1 MHEHPTNRR
10 AFSLGMAV
18 NTIYTVIELIAGA
31 LIGSV
36 ALVAD
41 AMHNLSDVLSLAI
54 AWLAEHLM
62 HKGPTQSR
70 TYGYKSGS
78 ILAALINAFI
88 LLIAMGAIILESI
101 GRFAHPEPV
110 PGGLVMLVAG
120 IGIIINGGTAV
131 LFMRG
136 RHGDLNVRGAFLHM
150 AADAGVSLA
159 VVVAGGLMTLTG
171 WNWLDPAMSIL
182 VALIVVWATWGLL
195 RDAVNL
201 SLAAVPRNVDAA
213 AVNRIIRDY
222 PSVVSYHDLHIWA
235 LSTREAALTVHLLR
249 DRQDGNDAFICGLAR
264 ALEEEGNI
272 NHVTIQIE
280 HGDYPELN
288 AADNHF

>member
-18 NTIYTVIELIAGA
+18 NTIYTVIELVFGA

-41 AMHNLSDVLSLAI
+41 AMHNLSDVLSLGI

-62 HKGPTQSR
+62 HKNPTAAR

-88 LLIAMGAIILESI
+88 LLIAMGAIIFEAV

-110 PGGLVMLVAG
+110 PGGLVMIVAG
-120 IGIIINGGTAV
+120 IGILINGGTAL

-136 RHGDLNVRGAFLHM
+136 RHGDLNMRGAFLHM

-159 VVVAGGLMTLTG
+159 VVIAGGLMKLTG
-171 WNWLDPAMSIL
+171 WEWLDPAMSIV
-182 VALIVVWATWGLL
+182 VALVVVAATWDLL

-201 SLAAVPRNVDAA
+201 ALAAVPRNVDPKVVAD
-213 AVNRIIRDY
+213 IIRQY
-222 PSVVSYHDLHIWA
+222 PSVVSFHDLHIWA
-235 LSTREAALTVHLLR
+235 LSTQEAALTVHLVR
-249 DRQDGNDAFICGLAR
+249 DNNDRNDEFICGLGK
-264 ALEEEGNI
+264 ALKKDGNI
-272 NHVTIQIE
+272 NHVTIQVE

-288 AADNHF
+288 ASDNRF